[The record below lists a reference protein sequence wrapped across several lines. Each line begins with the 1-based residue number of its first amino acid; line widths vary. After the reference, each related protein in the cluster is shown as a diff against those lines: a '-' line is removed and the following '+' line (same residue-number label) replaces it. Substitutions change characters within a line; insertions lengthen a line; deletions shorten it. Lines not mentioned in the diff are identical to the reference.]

1 MEVDDLWLRLLSR
14 SEDIADEVSRRSRHV
29 LPVVARLFLTATFLE
44 DALRMWLHFFE
55 YLEYL
60 QLQLNCSELLSVF
73 VVIVNLIGQ
82 LLGSVLVLFRVWVNL
97 AVLLLGGM
105 LLLQV
110 QLHVVPWQLQL
121 LLRNAA
127 LLGGLL
133 LLHVETQEQRLCN
146 SGAEARPG
154 VPLLVN
160 RRPQHLMRLAGR
172 ALLACMYPASL
183 LRFELCISAV
193 VLNSF
198 GVMLMAF
205 IVLGYRTRLA
215 ALTLALL
222 LTLWNLYSNSWW
234 LVHGASRDLF
244 KYNCFHT
251 LSVVGGLLHVV
262 VLGPGQ
268 VSLEQYKKR
277 W

>member
-29 LPVVARLFLTATFLE
+29 LPIVARLFLTATFLE
-44 DALRMWLHFFE
+44 DALRMWLHFSE

-110 QLHVVPWQLQL
+110 QLHMVPWQLQL
-121 LLRNAA
+121 LLRSAA

-133 LLHVETQEQRLCN
+133 LLHVETQEQRLCGT
-146 SGAEARPG
+146 GAEAGAG

-172 ALLACMYPASL
+172 ALLACMYLTL
-183 LRFELCISAV
+183 LRFELCIPAV

-222 LTLWNLYSNSWW
+222 LTLWNLFSNSWW
-234 LVHGASRDLF
+234 LIHDASGDLF

-251 LSVVGGLLHVV
+251 LSVVGGLLHDA